1 MLLLSVSQVNTHL
14 RALLEADDLLCDL
27 WVQGEIS
34 NLKHA
39 SSGHYYFT
47 LKDDAAAIDVAM
59 WRSYVNRLE
68 EPIRNGDAVLAHG
81 RVSIYEAGGRL
92 QLYVDMVRPAGVGL
106 LHARFEELKARLSD
120 EGLFEEGRKRPVPD
134 LPRRIGVAAS
144 AQSAA
149 WQDIQKVLRRRYPL
163 AEVLL
168 APCLVQGEQAPA
180 SIVQALHALYRSN
193 VDLIILARGGGSL
206 EDLWSFNDE
215 AVARAVFASP
225 VPLIT
230 GVGHETDTTI
240 VDYVADLRA
249 PTPSAAAE
257 LAVPDGAAL
266 LQEVAALRQQ
276 LDEGFAEYLA
286 SERRRL
292 SSTAR
297 TLQRYQPTARTSQA
311 RQQVDELLR
320 RSSERVRHA
329 VEVRRLRLSGL
340 ADRLAALS
348 PAATLRRG
356 YAVVRQEDGA
366 QAVVTHAEQV
376 QPGDVLAVMLA
387 QGRLRVTVE
396 QAEPPAAPE
405 TLTEMPSATKKRRSK
420 Q

>member
-1 MLLLSVSQVNTHL
+1 V
-14 RALLEADDLLCDL
+14 
-27 WVQGEIS
+27 
-34 NLKHA
+34 
-39 SSGHYYFT
+39 
-47 LKDDAAAIDVAM
+47 
-59 WRSYVNRLE
+59 
-68 EPIRNGDAVLAHG
+68 P
-81 RVSIYEAGGRL
+81 
-92 QLYVDMVRPAGVGL
+92 
-106 LHARFEELKARLSD
+106 EL
-120 EGLFEEGRKRPVPD
+120 PQ
-134 LPRRIGVAAS
+134 RIGVAAS
-144 AQSAA
+144 EQSAA

-180 SIVQALHALYRSN
+180 SIVRALHLLYSSS

-206 EDLWSFNDE
+206 EDLWSFNEE

-240 VDYVADLRA
+240 VDYVADVRA
-249 PTPSAAAE
+249 PTPSVAAE

-276 LDEGFAEYLA
+276 LDEGFAAHLA

-292 SSTAR
+292 SITAR

-320 RSSERVRHA
+320 RSSEHVRHA
-329 VEVRRLRLSGL
+329 VEVRRLRLGGL
-340 ADRLAALS
+340 TERLAALG

-356 YAVVRQEDGA
+356 YAVVRQADGA
-366 QAVVTHAEQV
+366 QAVVTRAEQV
-376 QPGDVLAVMLA
+376 QPGDVLVVTLA
-387 QGRLRVTVE
+387 QGHLRVTVE
-396 QAEPPAAPE
+396 HVEQAAPPTD
-405 TLTEMPSATKKRRSK
+405 TLPATQKGDS
-420 Q
+420 